1 MKLQIENNSSS
12 DFMGNSDLYNEVSSA
27 NGSAEVTEM
36 LKQGINAAQNGN
48 RAEARHLLIQATELE
63 PKNENAWLWLASIS
77 EYPEELLIF
86 LSNVLNINPTNE
98 RALEWE
104 KSTKSLLSKTFVQRG
119 IEATK
124 ESQTAFSR
132 QCFLQAIVHDDQNE
146 MAWLWL
152 ASISDIIEEKK
163 SYLQKVL
170 NINPDNETAL
180 ALLRAV
186 KCEMAQVLLRKA
198 QVKALAGE
206 KEAAEQMLGEI
217 LNHVPELEDAW
228 MLKSF
233 LTDSFSEKINY
244 FEKVLEINA
253 ENEDA
258 ISCLTAMREVLKK
271 IEPNPDS
278 DKTEDFDFTEKSIEP
293 EAISVSDLDVSNEK
307 SEALEMPNVSFE
319 ETLTDLE
326 ISAESY
332 YTTEETADFPTQDYK
347 VSEDSEQ
354 EIEIV
359 DETVENSPQPES
371 AVDVFEIN
379 EDVSE
384 VSQNEETKMNL
395 AFSDV
400 EKIEASFFEEIQH
413 NVEEAQEQ
421 LEEVFAVSEMPSYQ
435 EVIEE
440 AETFEEEQKA
450 EEIQYVG
457 EYSELSRAD
466 EVKPEE
472 NFSSAIEPE
481 AQVFA
486 EEIHH
491 EEQVSFENYDSTPVS
506 NEIYDSTPVSNENY
520 DSTSVS
526 DESFDSMTDESQAE
540 VVPQFD
546 QFEETAEETTEAT
559 AEFEES
565 AVMPVQVEEMPKV
578 EMVSCPFC
586 GSENDPQ
593 VFVCQT
599 CRAMLTLSDVEMLLA
614 YQDADQTMLKEKI
627 EQMEIEN
634 SFEKYDADG
643 LKNLGIGLLNL
654 KSLRKGFEYLQ
665 ESAQL
670 NTSDVVLSSQINSL
684 AIRLSEIE
692 EQQNIH
698 DSMPKNK
705 TILIVDDSATVRK
718 LISGKLEKCGL
729 EVICAVDGMDA
740 LEKINEAIPDLIL
753 LDITMPRMDGYQV
766 CKLIRG
772 NEATK
777 DVPVVMISGKDGFF
791 DKVRGRMAGTT
802 GYITKP
808 FGPEALMKT
817 VESYIN

>member
-12 DFMGNSDLYNEVSSA
+12 DFMGNSDIYNEVSSA
-27 NGSAEVTEM
+27 NGSTEVTEM

-119 IEATK
+119 IEASK

-180 ALLRAV
+180 ALLEAV
-186 KCEMAQVLLRKA
+186 KCEMAQVILRKA

-206 KEAAEQMLGEI
+206 KEAAEKMLGEI
-217 LNHVPELEDAW
+217 FNHVPELEEAW

-233 LTDSFSEKINY
+233 LTDSFSEKMNY

-258 ISCLTAMREVLKK
+258 SSCLAAMREVLKK
-271 IEPNPDS
+271 TEPNSDS
-278 DKTEDFDFTEKSIEP
+278 DKIKDVDFTEKSIET
-293 EAISVSDLDVSNEK
+293 EAIMVSDLDVSNEK
-307 SEALEMPNVSFE
+307 SEAIVMPNVYFE
-319 ETLTDLE
+319 ETLTEEE

-347 VSEDSEQ
+347 VSEESAQ
-354 EIEIV
+354 ETESI
-359 DETVENSPQPES
+359 DETLENSPQPES
-371 AVDVFEIN
+371 VADVFEIN
-379 EDVSE
+379 EDISE
-384 VSQNEETKMNL
+384 VSPNEETEMNL

-400 EKIEASFFEEIQH
+400 EEIEASFFEEIQH

-421 LEEVFAVSEMPSYQ
+421 PEEVFAVSEMPSYQ
-435 EVIEE
+435 DVIEE
-440 AETFEEEQKA
+440 AESFEEEQKA

-457 EYSELSRAD
+457 EYSEFSHAD
-466 EVKPEE
+466 EVEPEE
-472 NFSSAIEPE
+472 KFSAAIKPE

-486 EEIHH
+486 EEIHR
-491 EEQVSFENYDSTPVS
+491 EEQVSYENYDSTAVS
-506 NEIYDSTPVSNENY
+506 YENY
-520 DSTSVS
+520 DSTAVS
-526 DESFDSMTDESQAE
+526 DESFDSTAVESQEE
-540 VVPQFD
+540 VVPQFE
-546 QFEETAEETTEAT
+546 QFEETTEETTVAT
-559 AEFEES
+559 VEIEES
-565 AVMPVQVEEMPKV
+565 VAVPVQVEELPKV

-586 GSENDPQ
+586 NSENEPQ

-654 KSLRKGFEYLQ
+654 KSLRKGYEYLQ
-665 ESAQL
+665 EAAQL
-670 NTSDVVLSSQINSL
+670 NTSDVVLSSQLNSL

-729 EVICAVDGMDA
+729 EVMCAVDGMDA

-777 DVPVVMISGKDGFF
+777 DVPIVMISGKDGFF